1 MPHLK
6 AFGMMNLHYEIRIC
20 QKISNRVT
28 TQNKSIC
35 LVQNSLHQTLSGRQA
50 LHQDYLFDAVLTERA

>member
-1 MPHLK
+1 
-6 AFGMMNLHYEIRIC
+6 MMNLHYEIRIC